1 MMALLDG
8 SSSRAKRAVVV
19 GSSFAGLTAALELRR
34 RLDPRHEVVV
44 LDPHANFTFIPS
56 LIWLPLRLREPGEI
70 TFALAPVY
78 QRKGIRFLNQAA
90 IRLDLDSRTVFTAR
104 AEEIG
109 YDRLLLATGPR
120 LAFDRIRGL
129 GPDGG
134 HTASVCNLEHALAA
148 RDEWQR
154 FLTDPGPVVIGTAQG
169 GSCFG
174 ASYEFLFNVRHRI
187 PRRGSRTSHR

>member
-34 RLDPRHEVVV
+34 RLDPHHEVVV

-109 YDRLLLATGPR
+109 YDRLLLATGR
-120 LAFDRIRGL
+120 AWRSTGSAVWGR
-129 GPDGG
+129 
-134 HTASVCNLEHALAA
+134 TAATRRRCATSST
-148 RDEWQR
+148 R
-154 FLTDPGPVVIGTAQG
+154 
-169 GSCFG
+169 S
-174 ASYEFLFNVRHRI
+174 
-187 PRRGSRTSHR
+187 RRGTNGSGSSLTPGQW